1 MQGDAHLGR
10 GMGFPPRVGPDG
22 RVVMSAGTEN
32 IRESIRIILLTA
44 PGERLMLPGFGAGL
58 NAFLFEPNTPATR
71 RLIEDRIVT
80 ALQRWEPRIRLAG
93 VVVSEAADD
102 PQGAVARITY
112 DLVATGARE
121 EIGVGLTL
129 GVG

>member
-1 MQGDAHLGR
+1 MQGEAHLGR

-22 RVVMSAGTEN
+22 RVAMSSGTEN
-32 IRESIRIILLTA
+32 IRDAIRLVLLTT
-44 PGERLMLPGFGAGL
+44 PGERVMLPGFGAGL
-58 NAFLFEPNTPATR
+58 NTFLFEPNTPATR

-93 VVVSEAADD
+93 VAVTQAPDD

-112 DLVATGARE
+112 DLVATGARG
-121 EIGVGLTL
+121 EIGVGLKL